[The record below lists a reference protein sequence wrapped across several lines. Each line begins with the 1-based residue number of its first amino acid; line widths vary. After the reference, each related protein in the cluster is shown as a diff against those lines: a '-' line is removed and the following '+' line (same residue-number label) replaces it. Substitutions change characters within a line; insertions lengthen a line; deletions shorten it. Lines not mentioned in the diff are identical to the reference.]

1 MGIISWAKQKFRNET
16 TVDINSQELLEW
28 LGISSDIPKDKLSEV
43 TYFTCLKMLGES
55 LGKLP
60 LKMYQNTDIGI
71 QKVVQN
77 DIYNVLKL
85 RPNPYMTAATFWST
99 IEYNKNHYGNAYAW
113 CRYKGAKL
121 LDIWI
126 MPSKDVDIIVDN
138 VGYIGKKGKVWYQY
152 TDSHTG
158 QQYTFP
164 SDNVLHF
171 KTSVTFDGIVGLSV
185 RDILK
190 HTVEGNLESQIFMN
204 NLFKQGLTGKAVIQY
219 TGDLNDAA
227 KKKIIKGIE
236 EYANGSKN
244 AGKIIPI
251 PLGMQLQPLNIKLTD
266 SQFFELKKYSALQIA
281 GAFGIKPNHIN
292 NYEKSSYSNSEMQ
305 NLTFYVDT
313 LLYILTQYEQEITYK
328 LLSSQKINEGY
339 FFKFNANAILRA
351 DTKTQA
357 ECLSKYVNNG
367 IYTANEARE
376 YLDKP
381 RLEGGDILMVNG
393 NYIPI
398 TKVGTQYV
406 KGGEENS

>member
-1 MGIISWAKQKFRNET
+1 MGLISWTKKKFKNET
-16 TVDINSQELLEW
+16 TVDINSKELLEW
-28 LGISSDIPKDKLSEV
+28 LGIESDTPKDKLSEV

-60 LKMYQNTDIGI
+60 LKLYQSTEEGI
-71 QKVVQN
+71 KKVSKN
-77 DIYNVLKL
+77 DVYNVLKL

-113 CRYKGAKL
+113 CRYSGKKL
-121 LDIWI
+121 MDVWI
-126 MPSKDVDIIVDN
+126 MPSKDVTIVVDS
-138 VGYIGKKGKVWYQY
+138 VGYMGQKGKIWYQY
-152 TDSHTG
+152 TDSSTG
-158 QQYTFP
+158 KQYTING
-164 SDNVLHF
+164 DNVLHF
-171 KTSVTFDGIVGLSV
+171 KTSITFDGITGLAV

-190 HTVEGNLESQIFMN
+190 HTVEGNLESQNFMN
-204 NLFKQGLTGKAVIQY
+204 NLFKNGLTGKAVLQY
-219 TGDLNDAA
+219 TGDLNEDAQ
-227 KKKIIKGIE
+227 KRVIKGIE
-236 EYANGSKN
+236 EFANGSKN
-244 AGKIIPI
+244 AGKIIPV

-292 NYEKSSYSNSEMQ
+292 NYEKSSYNNSEMQ
-305 NLTFYVDT
+305 NLTYYVDT

-339 FFKFNANAILRA
+339 FFKFNVNAILRA

-376 YLDKP
+376 YLDEPK
-381 RLEGGDILMVNG
+381 LEGGDILMVNG

-398 TKVGTQYV
+398 TKIGMQYE
-406 KGGEENS
+406 KGGEGNS